1 MNIYYYL
8 QVNIILTN
16 SICQIKK
23 QKKGDSMSF
32 LEFAYMMHDIA
43 NSHIFA
49 AFVLIF
55 VMFALLS
62 IFIDD

>member
-1 MNIYYYL
+1 
-8 QVNIILTN
+8 
-16 SICQIKK
+16 
-23 QKKGDSMSF
+23 MSF